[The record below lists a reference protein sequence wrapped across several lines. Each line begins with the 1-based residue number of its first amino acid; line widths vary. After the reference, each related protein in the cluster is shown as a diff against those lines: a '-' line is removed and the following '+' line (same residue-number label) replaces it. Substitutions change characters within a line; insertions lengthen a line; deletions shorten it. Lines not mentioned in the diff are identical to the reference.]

1 MDRHGTVGCIPSC
14 TRDWSLIP
22 YLQMTNCQ
30 HQQKLPP
37 SVPAPP
43 PVVDLPCS
51 LEKKESIHM
60 YTARHITHA
69 HKGPAYIPTVHASQK
84 ISPVHAQSSDITF
97 LYPYHP
103 PTITHQ
109 LHSLVLDPPHGQGT
123 RNSPRFYKM
132 RHEISFES
140 LYACA
145 LSKGAERPTNQ
156 RSRLRNA
163 LAKHLGPRTFDLIWE
178 AFQNDLSPRRCTTT
192 HAQYQ
197 KWAGPAGNTNS
208 YKSPERR
215 IVPSI
220 WAARYSGLNKRSI
233 EPPYARI

>member
-1 MDRHGTVGCIPSC
+1 MGIPATGRLPDPTLELEGTVWYIPPCTGPSDRIIPYSHTCTMDRHGTVWCIPSC

-22 YLQMTNCQ
+22 YLQITNCQ

-51 LEKKESIHM
+51 LEKRESIHM

-109 LHSLVLDPPHGQGT
+109 LHSLVLDPPPSVRMT
-123 RNSPRFYKM
+123 RTGYK
-132 RHEISFES
+132 E
-140 LYACA
+140 LTA
-145 LSKGAERPTNQ
+145 L
-156 RSRLRNA
+156 L
-163 LAKHLGPRTFDLIWE
+163 
-178 AFQNDLSPRRCTTT
+178 
-192 HAQYQ
+192 
-197 KWAGPAGNTNS
+197 
-208 YKSPERR
+208 
-215 IVPSI
+215 
-220 WAARYSGLNKRSI
+220 
-233 EPPYARI
+233 